1 MNSLNL
7 QGRYDRTLIRRL
19 LYGIPLMLGVTFISF
34 LLMVYFGPDK
44 TYELL
49 GKNPTAEQ
57 ISEVRQALGYDKAFL
72 LRYGDYLRELITLD
86 LGLSDSSGESV
97 AAVLTRSLPVSIA
110 LVLPGFVLGNLF
122 GLALGMLAA
131 WFRGRWL
138 DKLVMSA
145 SVVGMSVSFLVIII
159 GLQILLCTPYGVNL
173 FPARGWQ
180 VTDLGSYLLYV
191 TVPTLALILI
201 TLGYNTRF
209 YRAVLAD
216 EIERDHIRT
225 VRAYGGSP
233 VEILFK
239 HVLKNS
245 LIPVLTRIMFSIP
258 FVVISG
264 SLLLESYF
272 GIPGI
277 GLVTFNAI
285 TSGDQPILKAVV
297 GLTGVLFVFALMIND
312 MLYSIVDPR
321 MSRS

>member
-1 MNSLNL
+1 MTSSH
-7 QGRYDRTLIRRL
+7 IARRF
-19 LYGIPLMLGVTFISF
+19 LYGIPLLLGVTFISF

-57 ISEVRQALGYDKAFL
+57 ISEVRHVLGYDQPFL
-72 LRYGDYLRELITLD
+72 LRYGHYLKELLTLD
-86 LGLSDSSGESV
+86 LGLSDSTGEAV
-97 AAVLTRSLPVSIA
+97 ASILTRTLPVSIA
-110 LVLPGFVLGNLF
+110 LVLPGFILGNVI
-122 GLALGMLAA
+122 GLMLGMLAA
-131 WFRGRWL
+131 WYRGRWL

-159 GLQILLCTPYGVNL
+159 GLQILLCTPYGLNL
-173 FPARGWQ
+173 FPVRGWQ
-180 VTDLGSYLLYV
+180 VHDLPSYLYYV
-191 TVPTLALILI
+191 TVPTVALLLV

-209 YRAVLAD
+209 YRAVMVD

-225 VRAYGGSP
+225 LQAYGASP
-233 VEILFK
+233 TELLFK

-245 LIPVLTRIMFSIP
+245 LIPVLTRIMFSVP
-258 FVVISG
+258 FVVVSG

-297 GLTGVLFVFALMIND
+297 SLTGVLFVLALMIND
-312 MLYSIVDPR
+312 MLYSVVDPR
-321 MSRS
+321 VSR